1 MPQPDAFAV
10 VSSMFVDW
18 IRFGLVTRVQVS
30 KQMETV
36 ENSLKDLGTCTGTNL
51 RICICCMTMIGWVIT
66 IFFVSGVGFSPAL
79 ASASSPTSSSSPSLK
94 SQKSPPLQPAAA
106 MFSPPTLL
114 LQLLQPPP
122 SGWTSRK
129 SSRIAAVTNSRQL
142 FCDASPGELFE
153 MVILH
158 GCQMLDVCD
167 MIAKRGDGKHKI
179 PFVAYNWSWDS
190 DLKSLSA
197 GRGLGEAAWRITCA
211 SVLSVDPS
219 SKTVTQEQM
228 QMVLSGV
235 TRLNEAMFW
244 VQDSV
249 KEGRASAAV
258 AKLRADVQEKL
269 HMLIG
274 QSDAEGGS
282 TRRRSSIDGDAAD
295 AGAAVEGADM
305 NAAALPAP
313 PPRSAAAS
321 PTPAPPQPFNT
332 GFIACT
338 LLVLLQAWKKQ
349 ESARHPSAT
358 DIFANLSMASR
369 RCLIYGCKDL
379 LLDDNGAE
387 IFGVVMED
395 GAVFPLNS
403 TPLPDPN
410 SMNWREW
417 AVVLQHPGLLQ
428 SLTSKKL
435 GAACMMWMLAQVL
448 TVNTIKNDSQW
459 LPEGFA
465 TSGYVFAD
473 FSSSSSA
480 AASTESPAGANDND
494 FFLVSSADAH
504 DAIADGAV
512 AACNAVVAAA
522 CERDLMYAD
531 SLGVGFRT
539 ILLAGKSAVESALL
553 TRAPFSLPLHAEAD
567 VIRGGDDGD
576 CVRMAI
582 GMEEGP
588 GRRRRKLKLVAY
600 CGEYSYAKEARNVP
614 NEIGIQRSEGQ
625 VTADAVVAG
634 DEAADDSFASLM
646 PAGFSPTKKRPSLSV

>member
-1 MPQPDAFAV
+1 M
-10 VSSMFVDW
+10 
-18 IRFGLVTRVQVS
+18 VTPLALIVR
-30 KQMETV
+30 
-36 ENSLKDLGTCTGTNL
+36 LGCT
-51 RICICCMTMIGWVIT
+51 ITM
-66 IFFVSGVGFSPAL
+66 FFVSGVGFSSAL
-79 ASASSPTSSSSPSLK
+79 ASSSSPDSSSSSLK
-94 SQKSPPLQPAAA
+94 SQKSAPLQPSAEL
-106 MFSPPTLL
+106 FSPPTLL
-114 LQLLQPPP
+114 VQLLQPPP
-122 SGWTSRK
+122 PGWSSRK
-129 SSRIAAVTNSRQL
+129 SSRIAAVTGPHQRFCNSI
-142 FCDASPGELFE
+142 PGELFE
-153 MVILH
+153 TVILH

-167 MIAKRGDGKHKI
+167 TIAKRGDGKHKI

-211 SVLSVDPS
+211 SVLSVEPS
-219 SKTVTQEQM
+219 SKTVSQEQM

-244 VQDSV
+244 MQDSV
-249 KEGRASAAV
+249 KEGRAAAAV

-274 QSDAEGGS
+274 QSDAEGGTTS
-282 TRRRSSIDGDAAD
+282 RRSSIDGDTSAAD
-295 AGAAVEGADM
+295 AAAEGADM
-305 NAAALPAP
+305 NAAASSTPL
-313 PPRSAAAS
+313 PRSAAAS
-321 PTPAPPQPFNT
+321 STSASSQPFNT

-358 DIFANLSMASR
+358 DIFANLAMASR

-379 LLDDNGAE
+379 LLDDNGVE
-387 IFGVVMED
+387 IFGVTMED

-435 GAACMMWMLAQVL
+435 GSACMMWMLAQVL

-473 FSSSSSA
+473 FSSLNGSSSSGA
-480 AASTESPAGANDND
+480 VATESSAVANDND
-494 FFLVSSADAH
+494 FFLVSSADAD
-504 DAIADGAV
+504 DATADAAV

-522 CERDLMYAD
+522 CERDLIYAD

-539 ILLAGKSAVESALL
+539 ILLAGKAAVESALL
-553 TRAPFSLPLHAEAD
+553 TRAPFSLPPHAEAD
-567 VIRGGDDGD
+567 VIRGGNAGD

-588 GRRRRKLKLVAY
+588 GRRRRKLKCVAY
-600 CGEYSYAKEARNVP
+600 CGDYANAKEARNGP
-614 NEIGIQRSEGQ
+614 NETGNQRSEDH
-625 VTADAVVAG
+625 VAADADVAG
-634 DEAADDSFASLM
+634 DNAADDSFASLM
-646 PAGFSPTKKRPSLSV
+646 PPGFSPTKKRPSLSV